1 MFDDTARTFYDTTQ
15 SHQMEADMT
24 KNQTTA
30 AIVLGLLFLTYGMP
44 TDVSAKPK
52 QSSVFGCTTEDLN
65 TGFGSSCVSQAEQD
79 IMRGNSYTHVM
90 ICEGGQQKCC
100 TISNGSGQILN
111 CRRPA
116 GSAAMTQP
124 LQQLTPMTPRP
135 GSIQSRGVEGA
146 EDIGEETP
154 VPSWLTEA
162 WLKEHEGEKP
172 SK

>member
-1 MFDDTARTFYDTTQ
+1 MFANTAKILYDTTTEL
-15 SHQMEADMT
+15 HQMEVYMT
-24 KNQTTA
+24 KKHTTA
-30 AIVLGLLFLTYGMP
+30 ALVLGLLLWTYGLP
-44 TDVSAKPK
+44 PAVSAKPK
-52 QSSVFGCTTEDLN
+52 PSVFGCTTEDLN

-79 IMRGNSYTHVM
+79 VMNGNSYTHVM
-90 ICEGGQQKCC
+90 ICDGGQQKCC

-116 GSAAMTQP
+116 GSAIMTQP
-124 LQQLTPMTPRP
+124 LQRLTPMTPKP

-162 WLKEHEGEKP
+162 WLKEHQGEKP

>member
-1 MFDDTARTFYDTTQ
+1 
-15 SHQMEADMT
+15 MT

-30 AIVLGLLFLTYGMP
+30 AIVLGLLFLAYGLP
-44 TDVSAKPK
+44 ADVSAKPK
-52 QSSVFGCTTEDLN
+52 RPSVFGCTTEDLN

-79 IMRGNSYTHVM
+79 IMKGNSYTHVM

-100 TISNGSGQILN
+100 TVSNGSGQILN

-116 GSAAMTQP
+116 GSAAMTQSLQP
-124 LQQLTPMTPRP
+124 LTSTNTRP

-154 VPSWLTEA
+154 VPSWLTES

>member
-1 MFDDTARTFYDTTQ
+1 MTQPRHFYDTTTQ

-24 KNQTTA
+24 KTQTTA
-30 AIVLGLLFLTYGMP
+30 AIVLGLLFWTYGLP
-44 TDVSAKPK
+44 ADVSAKPK
-52 QSSVFGCTTEDLN
+52 PSVFGCTTEDLN

-79 IMRGNSYTHVM
+79 IMQGHSYIHVM
-90 ICEGGQQKCC
+90 VCEGGQHKCC
-100 TISNGSGQILN
+100 TVSQSSGAVLN

-116 GSAAMTQP
+116 GSAAMRQP

-135 GSIQSRGVEGA
+135 GSIQSRGVESA
-146 EDIGEETP
+146 EDVGEETP
-154 VPSWLTEA
+154 VPSWLTES